1 MLETVRS
8 VVRRLYTSRIV
19 SFNAI
24 IIFIIINI
32 IVVVVVV
39 IIIIYTLLQ
48 LDLFGD
54 TSIITEFYTIPH

>member
-1 MLETVRS
+1 MLL
-8 VVRRLYTSRIV
+8 LYTSRIV

-32 IVVVVVV
+32 IIVIIIII

-54 TSIITEFYTIPH
+54 TSIITEFYTTPH